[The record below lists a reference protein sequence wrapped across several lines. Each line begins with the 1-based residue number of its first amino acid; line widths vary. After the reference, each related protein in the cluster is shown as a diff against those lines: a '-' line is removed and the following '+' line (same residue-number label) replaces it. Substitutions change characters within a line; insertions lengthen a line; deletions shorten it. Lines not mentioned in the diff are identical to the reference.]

1 MNLEFEK
8 KIIHLKDVNSTN
20 EFANKYI
27 DENKIQESFV
37 ITADYQ
43 KCGKGQVNN
52 RWDSE
57 KEKNLLISVV
67 FSYKKNISNQFDFNI
82 ISSLAVLDILQEL
95 KVEKAKVKWPND
107 ILINKKKVAGILI
120 KNKIKG
126 NEIYKSIIGLGLN
139 VNQEVFRKFNRKATS
154 LKIEKSK
161 LFDLIDIRDNFL
173 KTLKSRL
180 SKNINKNYIDYNN
193 SLYLKDTISTFEING
208 EKKVGIIK
216 SVNKK
221 GFLSLETENG
231 IEVFRMKEI
240 SFLS

>member
-1 MNLEFEK
+1 MNLEFDK

-107 ILINKKKVAGILI
+107 
-120 KNKIKG
+120 
-126 NEIYKSIIGLGLN
+126 EY
-139 VNQEVFRKFNRKATS
+139 FC
-154 LKIEKSK
+154 
-161 LFDLIDIRDNFL
+161 
-173 KTLKSRL
+173 
-180 SKNINKNYIDYNN
+180 
-193 SLYLKDTISTFEING
+193 
-208 EKKVGIIK
+208 
-216 SVNKK
+216 
-221 GFLSLETENG
+221 
-231 IEVFRMKEI
+231 
-240 SFLS
+240 

>member
-82 ISSLAVLDILQEL
+82 ISSLAVLDILHEL

-173 KTLKSRL
+173 KNLKSRL

-193 SLYLKDTISTFEING
+193 SLYLKDTVSTFEING

-221 GFLSLETENG
+221 GFLSLEKENG